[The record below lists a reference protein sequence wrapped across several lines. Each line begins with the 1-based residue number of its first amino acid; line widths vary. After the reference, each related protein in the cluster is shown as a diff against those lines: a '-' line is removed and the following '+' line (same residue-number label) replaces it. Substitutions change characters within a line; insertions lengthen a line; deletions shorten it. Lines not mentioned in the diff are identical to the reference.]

1 MVLEDKINCTLA
13 SFVHCI
19 YTVARR
25 KVTTMIILRRKVTV
39 SFRRILIIVILVLG
53 FLVGPVLLAQ

>member
-1 MVLEDKINCTLA
+1 
-13 SFVHCI
+13 
-19 YTVARR
+19 
-25 KVTTMIILRRKVTV
+25 MIILQRKVTV